1 MYRGFTHSFK
11 KVTSRHSFTLF
22 GPFFERNHSF
32 GVKMVSENVWKAFK
46 SKKIYCLGKIDRGT
60 VDLVNSFILLFHW
73 KKNITPERGSND
85 GIFWLLCNNNFQ
97 KRLIK
102 KISAEFALFT
112 LSFIRNFQNKNH
124 FMGVLHNLL
133 RGFNSAGSNK
143 QENNTLRQKP

>member
-1 MYRGFTHSFK
+1 MYRAFTHSFM

-22 GPFFERNHSF
+22 GPFLWKKPLFW
-32 GVKMVSENVWKAFK
+32 GENGVWKCLK
-46 SKKIYCLGKIDRGT
+46 SVQIKENLLSRQNWPRNGRF
-60 VDLVNSFILLFHW
+60 SELFHFALSL
-73 KKNITPERGSND
+73 KKKHYSGTWLQWQD
-85 GIFWLLCNNNFQ
+85 FWLLCNNNFQ